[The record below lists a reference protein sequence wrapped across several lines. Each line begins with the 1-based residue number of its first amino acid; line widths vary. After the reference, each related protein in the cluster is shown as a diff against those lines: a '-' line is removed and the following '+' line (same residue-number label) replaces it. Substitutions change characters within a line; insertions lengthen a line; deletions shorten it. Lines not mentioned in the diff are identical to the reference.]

1 MIVKTLHLLVR
12 SLLVICLLQSSVN
25 AGNWNSGSSDP
36 VDATLANC
44 MAAGLRNF
52 ESVMSKNPELFVK
65 LMGKE
70 TIPVG
75 FEPVSPRQRLFV
87 KLASQFDQPIAQDDK
102 AAILRMMTPNCDYS
116 RLARAGGVYRLIA
129 EIAEKQE
136 NILRRSL
143 SRDTS
148 VSYAEVTELMVG
160 SAQIDIQA
168 IMSRASEQEIN
179 EFMKRFEHFS
189 KNSNFNSELKKFTD
203 QMAEVFALYEMEYIP

>member
-1 MIVKTLHLLVR
+1 MQ
-12 SLLVICLLQSSVN
+12 SLLIICLLQTNVN

-52 ESVMSKNPELFVK
+52 ESVMSYNPELFVK

-70 TIPVG
+70 AIPVG
-75 FEPVSPRQRLFV
+75 FQPASPRQRLFV

-116 RLARAGGVYRLIA
+116 RLALAGGVYRLIA

-148 VSYAEVTELMVG
+148 VSYAAVTKLMVG
-160 SAQIDIQA
+160 SSQMDIPA
-168 IMSRASEQEIN
+168 IMSRVSEQEMN
-179 EFMKRFEHFS
+179 EFMRRFERFS
-189 KNSNFNSELKKFTD
+189 QNSGINSELKKFTD
-203 QMAEVFALYEMEYIP
+203 RMAEVFAFYEMEYIP